1 VDSIIDEINFKLEQ
15 LGEYVSTLREYQS
28 YEIEEVRGNRTL
40 RGAIERYLEV
50 SLACMIDIC
59 EMIISSE
66 RLKRPDTYRE
76 AILILGQYDILPIAF
91 AEKLAPAAGF
101 RNVLVHMYTDI
112 NLEKLYSHLQND
124 IYDLELFTEYI
135 AKYLIAKE
143 EE

>member
-40 RGAIERYLEV
+40 RGAIERYMEV

-124 IYDLELFTEYI
+124 IDDLELFAEYI